1 MMKNV
6 RITMSDDAFDQLKNK
21 AKEAGFPG
29 ISSYVLSKFKL
40 LNDDAEAADI
50 VKKARYKA
58 IRFPSIGKP
67 FKLKDL
73 FEKESWESFSKPARI
88 AAGRL
93 FFENVTDGI
102 SGIKTGGKTSAN
114 HQTYIRTK

>member
-1 MMKNV
+1 MKNV
-6 RITMSDDAFDQLKNK
+6 RMTMSDEAFDRLKK
-21 AKEAGFPG
+21 EAKEAGFPG
-29 ISSYVLSKFKL
+29 ISSYALSKL
-40 LNDDAEAADI
+40 DALTDDAEAVDI
-50 VKKARYKA
+50 VKQARYRA
-58 IRFPSIGKP
+58 IRSPSIGKP
-67 FKLKDL
+67 FKLRNL

-102 SGIKTGGKTSAN
+102 SGIKIGGKTSAN